1 MKKVTHAITET
12 IRLDS
17 TKDTI
22 RALDLLI
29 AKDGVFRTSE
39 KWVHDSL
46 QLLIKEGYVN
56 QDGTCLSIGE
66 NFENFLLHVISDNTD
81 FTNTLISYRSLV
93 QKKLNEYDVAE
104 SEVMQ
109 ELNSI
114 ASTEEK
120 IIYLT
125 SVVSST
131 FEKLGVALDKTQ
143 ALEARLAEMDISLSV
158 MESITFNEDSD
169 K

>member
-12 IRLDS
+12 IRPDS
-17 TKDTI
+17 NKDTI

-29 AKDGVFRTSE
+29 AKDGVFRTGE

-56 QDGTCLSIGE
+56 QEGTCLSIGE
-66 NFENFLLHVISDNTD
+66 NFENFLLHVIAENANFTD
-81 FTNTLISYRSLV
+81 TLISYRSLV

-109 ELNSI
+109 QLNSI
-114 ASTEEK
+114 VSTEEK

-131 FEKLGVALDKTQ
+131 FGKLGVALEKTQ
-143 ALEARLAEMDISLSV
+143 ALEAKLAEMDISLSV
-158 MESITFNEDSD
+158 MESITFNEDSNE
-169 K
+169 

>member
-12 IRLDS
+12 IRPDS

-56 QDGTCLSIGE
+56 QDGACLSIGE
-66 NFENFLLHVISDNTD
+66 NFENFLLQVISHNTD

-125 SVVSST
+125 SVISST
-131 FEKLGVALDKTQ
+131 FGKLGVALEKTQ

>member
-56 QDGTCLSIGE
+56 QDGACLSIGE
-66 NFENFLLHVISDNTD
+66 NFENFLLQVISHNTD
-81 FTNTLISYRSLV
+81 FTDTLISYRSLV

-125 SVVSST
+125 SVISST
-131 FEKLGVALDKTQ
+131 FGKLGVALEKTQ

>member
-12 IRLDS
+12 IRPDS
-17 TKDTI
+17 NKDII

>member
-46 QLLIKEGYVN
+46 RLLIKEGYVN

-66 NFENFLLHVISDNTD
+66 NFEEFLLHVISENTN
-81 FTNTLISYRSLV
+81 FTPTLVSYRSLI

-109 ELNSI
+109 HLNSI
-114 ASTEEK
+114 TSTDEK
-120 IIYLT
+120 LIYLT
-125 SVVSST
+125 SVVSDT
-131 FEKLGVALDKTQ
+131 FGKLGIALEKTH
-143 ALEARLAEMDISLSV
+143 ALEAKLAEMDLSLSV
-158 MESITFNEDSD
+158 MESITFDEDSD

>member
-66 NFENFLLHVISDNTD
+66 NFENFLLQVISDNTD
-81 FTNTLISYRSLV
+81 FTDTLISYRSLV

-125 SVVSST
+125 SVISST
-131 FEKLGVALDKTQ
+131 FGKLGVALEKTQ

>member
-12 IRLDS
+12 IRPDS

-29 AKDGVFRTSE
+29 AKDGVFRTNE

-56 QDGTCLSIGE
+56 QDGACLSIGE
-66 NFENFLLHVISDNTD
+66 NFENFLLQVISHNTD
-81 FTNTLISYRSLV
+81 FTDTLISYRSLV

-125 SVVSST
+125 SVISST
-131 FEKLGVALDKTQ
+131 FGKLGVALEKTQ

>member
-12 IRLDS
+12 IRPDS
-17 TKDTI
+17 TKDII